1 MSKTPAPP
9 EAKLTPFR
17 NVEWRPAVALLM
29 MEWYGRGLASPR
41 LPAEMDDAEVI
52 VSYFLFHFFKRRQ
65 LS

>member
-41 LPAEMDDAEVI
+41 LLAEMDNVD
-52 VSYFLFHFFKRRQ
+52 YYNFFFISLKRN